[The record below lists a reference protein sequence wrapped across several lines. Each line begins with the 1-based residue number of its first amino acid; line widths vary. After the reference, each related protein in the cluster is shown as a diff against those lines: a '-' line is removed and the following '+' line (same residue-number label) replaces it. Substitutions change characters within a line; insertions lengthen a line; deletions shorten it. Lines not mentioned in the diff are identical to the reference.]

1 MTVFD
6 RLTARSCPVCGD
18 GSENAALFLDQRL
31 DAGRLGSFSFASRKA
46 PEFMSYRLLRCAT
59 CRTVYAAAAPPP
71 EALAVAYSKA
81 AYDSAEEAILAAD
94 TYEAMLQP
102 VIASLPQRARALE
115 IGTGTGV
122 FLERLHAAGF
132 ADVVGIEPSKA
143 AVEAAEAQI
152 RPFIREGIFA
162 EEEFASES
170 FDLIC
175 CFQTLEHVS
184 APKELTRSC
193 QRLLRSGGVLAF
205 VTHDYRAPIN
215 RLLGRRSPII
225 DIEHLQLFCRSSLET
240 LLTSAGFVIENLS
253 PLVNRY
259 PLRYWLRLSPL
270 PEPIKN
276 AGSQTLTLLGLGG
289 LRIGMNVGN
298 LMAIGRKT
306 YSDAVQPGA
315 FKRQFTTSSEM

>member
-1 MTVFD
+1 VKVFD
-6 RLTARSCPVCGD
+6 QLTTRSCPVCAD
-18 GSENAALFLDQRL
+18 GFENAASFLDERL
-31 DAGRLGSFSFASRKA
+31 DAGRLDSFSFASRKA

-94 TYEAMLQP
+94 TYEAVLQP
-102 VIASLPQRARALE
+102 VIASLPQRTRALE

-122 FLERLHAAGF
+122 FLERLRAVGF

-143 AVEAAEAQI
+143 AIEAAEAEI

-162 EEEFASES
+162 EEEFAPES

-184 APKELTRSC
+184 APKELTESC
-193 QRLLRSGGVLAF
+193 RRLLRSGGVLAF
-205 VTHDYRAPIN
+205 VTHDYMAPIN

-240 LLTSAGFVIENLS
+240 LLTSAGFVVEKLS

-276 AGSQTLTLLGLGG
+276 AGSQMLALFGLSSLEIG
-289 LRIGMNVGN
+289 LNVGN
-298 LMAIGRKT
+298 VVAIGRKP
-306 YSDAVQPGA
+306 YSNA
-315 FKRQFTTSSEM
+315 R

>member
-1 MTVFD
+1 VKVFD
-6 RLTARSCPVCGD
+6 QLTTRSCPVCAD
-18 GSENAALFLDQRL
+18 GFENAALFLDERL
-31 DAGRLGSFSFASRKA
+31 DAGRLDSFSFASRKA
-46 PEFMSYRLLRCAT
+46 PEFMSYRLLRCAI

-94 TYEAMLQP
+94 TYEAVLQP
-102 VIASLPQRARALE
+102 VIAALPQRARALE

-122 FLERLHAAGF
+122 FLERLRAAGF
-132 ADVVGIEPSKA
+132 ADVVGIEPSKVA
-143 AVEAAEAQI
+143 IEAAEAGI

-162 EEEFASES
+162 EEEFVPES

-184 APKELTRSC
+184 APKELTEACR
-193 QRLLRSGGVLAF
+193 RLLRSGGVLAF
-205 VTHDYRAPIN
+205 VTHDYMAPIN

-240 LLTSAGFVIENLS
+240 LLTNAGFIIEKLS
-253 PLVNRY
+253 PVVNRY

-276 AGSQTLTLLGLGG
+276 AGSRTLSLLGLGS

-298 LMAIGRKT
+298 LMTIGRKP
-306 YSDAVQPGA
+306 YSDPVYPGA
-315 FKRQFTTSSEM
+315 LS

>member
-1 MTVFD
+1 VKVFD
-6 RLTARSCPVCGD
+6 QLTTRSCPVCAD
-18 GSENAALFLDQRL
+18 GFENAALFLDERL
-31 DAGRLGSFSFASRKA
+31 DAGRLDSFSFASRKA

-94 TYEAMLQP
+94 TYEGVLKP
-102 VIASLPQRARALE
+102 VIAALPQRARALE

-122 FLERLHAAGF
+122 FLERLRAAGF

-143 AVEAAEAQI
+143 AIEAAESEI

-162 EEEFASES
+162 EEEFVPES
-170 FDLIC
+170 FDFIC

-184 APKELTRSC
+184 APKELTESC
-193 QRLLRSGGVLAF
+193 RRLLRSGGVLAF
-205 VTHDYRAPIN
+205 VTHDYMAPIN

-240 LLTSAGFVIENLS
+240 LLTNAGFVIEKLS
-253 PLVNRY
+253 PVVNRY

-276 AGSQTLTLLGLGG
+276 ACSQTLSLLGLGG

-298 LMAIGRKT
+298 LMTIGRKP
-306 YSDAVQPGA
+306 YSDPVYPEAP
-315 FKRQFTTSSEM
+315 S

>member
-1 MTVFD
+1 
-6 RLTARSCPVCGD
+6 
-18 GSENAALFLDQRL
+18 
-31 DAGRLGSFSFASRKA
+31 
-46 PEFMSYRLLRCAT
+46 MSYRLLRCAT

-94 TYEAMLQP
+94 TYEAVLQP
-102 VIASLPQRARALE
+102 VIAALPQRARALE

-122 FLERLHAAGF
+122 FLERLRAAGF

-143 AVEAAEAQI
+143 AIEAAEAGI

-162 EEEFASES
+162 EEEFVPES

-184 APKELTRSC
+184 APKELTESC
-193 QRLLRSGGVLAF
+193 RRLLRSGGVLAF
-205 VTHDYRAPIN
+205 VTHDYMAPIN

-240 LLTSAGFVIENLS
+240 LLTNAGFIIEKLS
-253 PLVNRY
+253 PVVNRY

-270 PEPIKN
+270 PN
-276 AGSQTLTLLGLGG
+276 RSRTLA
-289 LRIGMNVGN
+289 R
-298 LMAIGRKT
+298 GR
-306 YSDAVQPGA
+306 
-315 FKRQFTTSSEM
+315 